1 MRTLRRHLPWL
12 GAAIALVI
20 VALLAAFAVA
30 WLTAPSI
37 ADLPQRVRV
46 LDRSVG
52 ARPVSLHAIA
62 PVMRE
67 AAVATEDERYYEHDG
82 IDVLGILRALPY
94 DLSHVSLA
102 EGASTID
109 EQLAKLVYLGGNDH
123 NPWAKLRD
131 AAMALRIDAS
141 YAKERIL
148 RDYLDTVY
156 LGAGAYGVEAASERY
171 FGLAAGQL
179 DLAQAAL
186 LAGLIEDPS
195 GAQPYRHPLAARER
209 QAVALTSMVRTGFA
223 TDTEAHR
230 ALVRPL
236 RLDRGRRL
244 PPLRGVSIIPGPPF
258 HWGELG
264 LGCGALAL
272 GAAVLIALRRRRA
285 RLPRLAAIGSRT
297 AGAFAILAGILLVL
311 GSFRGA

>member
-12 GAAIALVI
+12 GAAAALVI
-20 VALLAAFAVA
+20 VALAAAFAVA

-37 ADLPQRVRV
+37 ADLPERVRA

-52 ARPVSLHAIA
+52 ARPASLHAIA

-94 DLSHVSLA
+94 DLSHLSLA

-109 EQLAKLVYLGGNDH
+109 EQLVKVIYLGGNDH
-123 NPWAKLRD
+123 NPWAKVRD
-131 AAMALRIDAS
+131 AAIALRIDAAYS
-141 YAKERIL
+141 KERIL

-156 LGAGAYGVEAASERY
+156 FGAGAYGVEAASERY
-171 FGLAAGQL
+171 FGRRAGRL

-186 LAGLIEDPS
+186 LVGLIEDPS

-209 QAVALTSMVRTGFA
+209 QAVTLTSMVRNGFA
-223 TDTEAHR
+223 TDAEAHR
-230 ALVRPL
+230 ALVSPL

-258 HWGELG
+258 QWGELG

-272 GAAVLIALRRRRA
+272 GAGALITLQRRRV
-285 RLPRLAAIGSRT
+285 RLPRLAAIGSRA
-297 AGAFAILAGILLVL
+297 AGAFAIAAGLLLVL

>member
-12 GAAIALVI
+12 GAAAALVI

-37 ADLPQRVRV
+37 ADLPQRVRA
-46 LDRSVG
+46 LDRSIG

-94 DLSHVSLA
+94 DLSHLSLA

-109 EQLAKLVYLGGNDH
+109 EQLAKVVYLGGNDH

-131 AAMALRIDAS
+131 AAIALRIDAA
-141 YAKERIL
+141 YPKERIL

-171 FGLAAGQL
+171 FDRRAGRL

-195 GAQPYRHPLAARER
+195 GEQPYRHPLAARER
-209 QAVALTSMVRTGFA
+209 QAVALTSMVRNGFA
-223 TDTEAHR
+223 TDAEAHR

-236 RLDRGRRL
+236 WLDRGRRL

-258 HWGELG
+258 QWGELG
-264 LGCGALAL
+264 LGCAALAL
-272 GAAVLIALRRRRA
+272 GAGALIALQRRRA
-285 RLPRLAAIGSRT
+285 RLPRLAAIGSRA
-297 AGAFAILAGILLVL
+297 AGAFAIAAGLLLVL